1 MSGRGRSRDLCGSG
15 GGKAFCCF
23 VDISAAPFATSVRS
37 LFCSTGPRPTKA
49 KRMKAAPPISLACLV
64 LGPADFRIHVER
76 ISGQNAFRMP
86 KWLKTSHKHDMPRPQ
101 LRQRPRLWA
110 TFRPPQKPRRPA
122 KNGKAGEREMY
133 IYFLLLTF
141 FLFFFLF
148 FFFWLCLA
156 LGCVRIWRFLWK
168 ITMFSSHSFAVV
180 RPISPFPHDPTPL
193 TTLSPSCW
201 PGTRPQS
208 DAFTW
213 PQHLPRYICT
223 YITLLC
229 PPFCVLGSWQF
240 RCLTFLRQALETNEM
255 RGRCGG
261 SAKGVGCAASGWCCQ
276 GSQGCGWVAANIL
289 LLMMPLMSWRN
300 YFYIHIFPFLNTV

>member
-141 FLFFFLF
+141 FLFFFCF
-148 FFFWLCLA
+148 FFLTLPRFGLCAHLA
-156 LGCVRIWRFLWK
+156 VFMKNYHVFFALIRSGPPHFPISARPNPPDHPFTILLAWNTPPIWRLHLAPALAAIYMYIYNF
-168 ITMFSSHSFAVV
+168 
-180 RPISPFPHDPTPL
+180 
-193 TTLSPSCW
+193 TLSS
-201 PGTRPQS
+201 
-208 DAFTW
+208 
-213 PQHLPRYICT
+213 
-223 YITLLC
+223 
-229 PPFCVLGSWQF
+229 
-240 RCLTFLRQALETNEM
+240 FLRSWFLAI
-255 RGRCGG
+255 
-261 SAKGVGCAASGWCCQ
+261 SVFDFFASGTWDERDE
-276 GSQGCGWVAANIL
+276 G
-289 LLMMPLMSWRN
+289 
-300 YFYIHIFPFLNTV
+300 

>member
-64 LGPADFRIHVER
+64 LGPPDFRIHVER

-101 LRQRPRLWA
+101 LRQRQRLWA

-141 FLFFFLF
+141 FLFFFCF
-148 FFFWLCLA
+148 FFFDFASLWVVCAFGGFYEKLPC
-156 LGCVRIWRFLWK
+156 FLR
-168 ITMFSSHSFAVV
+168 THSQWSA
-180 RPISPFPHDPTPL
+180 PFPHFR
-193 TTLSPSCW
+193 TTQPPW
-201 PGTRPQS
+201 
-208 DAFTW
+208 
-213 PQHLPRYICT
+213 
-223 YITLLC
+223 
-229 PPFCVLGSWQF
+229 PPFHHLVGLEHAPNLTPSLGPSTC
-240 RCLTFLRQALETNEM
+240 RDIY
-255 RGRCGG
+255 
-261 SAKGVGCAASGWCCQ
+261 V
-276 GSQGCGWVAANIL
+276 
-289 LLMMPLMSWRN
+289 
-300 YFYIHIFPFLNTV
+300 HI